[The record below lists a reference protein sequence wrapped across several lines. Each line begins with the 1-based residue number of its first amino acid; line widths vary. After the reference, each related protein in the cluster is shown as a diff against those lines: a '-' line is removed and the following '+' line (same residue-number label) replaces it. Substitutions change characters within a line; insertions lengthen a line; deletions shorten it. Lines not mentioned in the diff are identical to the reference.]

1 MRRASH
7 DGQTPRP
14 LQEKASMGSVAES
27 HRRRGGQQALLA
39 RRVVDASDAGCTAI
53 VSETGEPIADEP
65 NPPLANLLRCGFKV
79 VASRLNLQ
87 APA

>member
-1 MRRASH
+1 MRRALH
-7 DGQTPRP
+7 EGQMPRP

-39 RRVVDASDAGCTAI
+39 RRIVDAIDAGCTAI

-65 NPPLANLLRCGFKV
+65 NPSLANLLRCGFKV
-79 VASRLNLQ
+79 VASRLNL
-87 APA
+87 PGPP